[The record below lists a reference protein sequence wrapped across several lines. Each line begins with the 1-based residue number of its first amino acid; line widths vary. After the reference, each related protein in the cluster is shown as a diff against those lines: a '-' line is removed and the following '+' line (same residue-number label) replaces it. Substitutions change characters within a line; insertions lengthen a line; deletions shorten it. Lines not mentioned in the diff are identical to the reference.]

1 MRLKVELLI
10 VTYAALAGLRIAES
24 VDQIISG
31 WIKCLVDLLRGSPSP
46 TTSWASWRAEDKKLR
61 LFFSGV
67 CIIMCLLKWARP
79 GYSINSCTKKIS
91 EKIAVISLI
100 DS

>member
-1 MRLKVELLI
+1 MTR
-10 VTYAALAGLRIAES
+10 AALAGLLVAGS
-24 VDQIISG
+24 ADQLISG
-31 WIKCLVDLLRGSPSP
+31 WIKRLVDVLGGSPSP
-46 TTSWASWRAEDKKLR
+46 TAAWASQRVEDKKLR

-67 CIIMCLLKWARP
+67 CIIMCLLKGARP

>member
-1 MRLKVELLI
+1 MTR
-10 VTYAALAGLRIAES
+10 AALAGLLVAGS
-24 VDQIISG
+24 ADQLISG
-31 WIKCLVDLLRGSPSP
+31 WIKRLVDVLGGSPSP
-46 TTSWASWRAEDKKLR
+46 TAAWASRRVEDKKLR

-67 CIIMCLLKWARP
+67 CIIMCLLKGARP